1 VTLLGGVCR
10 FDELLDVARICARI
24 ETDQGIAGG
33 FKRSCEGA
41 CFTATLE
48 TGITL
53 QARARI
59 LLAADVRLDNRSEI
73 IAALGMSNERS
84 DADLLLTAFSRLGA
98 TSLNL
103 IVGDFA
109 LALFDCEQRKLT
121 LVRDSAGQRPL
132 FYRFGARGAAFASL
146 PQALRSLGKAPPDL
160 QALADQLLNINGPR
174 LTSFFTDIHCVGVGE
189 IVEIDPFGRTVRN
202 WWTPRTDCDDFA
214 RDFPDPV
221 ETYRALLDDA
231 VRCRTNSSS
240 SVATHLSSGYDS
252 SAVTAT
258 AARLAKQPEDVVA
271 FTSVPVAG
279 FQSPHIEGRIAD
291 EYSGAALVAARYGLR
306 HVRVPPRKNV
316 LGFIRGFGARIHQP
330 ILAPI
335 NISWWTDIRERA
347 KGLGAEHILTGQNG
361 NLSVSAGGYAAFSD
375 YVLRNDWTGLLREM
389 RAGMR
394 RDDMSVRGVLYN
406 SFVPWLPRGIANR
419 LRLMIMES
427 SLDNDFIRA
436 AWCDPD
442 RIAVAEAAIPRTY
455 AARRIY
461 SYRTEDSAVLAK
473 SALLDHGIIEN
484 DPTSDRRMVEFSLRW
499 PPEKLLFQG
508 KSRSLARAGLADRL
522 PAELLD
528 SPVRGLQSADWHLHV
543 SQAQARDLIADMRG
557 NANAESLLNLDV
569 MSEAID
575 RWPDRDLDNREV
587 QFRYGIQLV
596 SALMAG
602 LFLIQHSSHPY
613 DNSPSILGHS

>member
-1 VTLLGGVCR
+1 MTLLGGVCR
-10 FDELLDVARICARI
+10 FDDALDLTRICARI
-24 ETDQGIAGG
+24 HAEQGIAG
-33 FKRSCEGA
+33 RHDRACEGA
-41 CFTATLE
+41 FFSAALDA
-48 TGITL
+48 GAAL
-53 QARARI
+53 HGKLSF
-59 LLAADVRLDNRSEI
+59 LLAADIRLDNRGEVI
-73 IAALGMSNERS
+73 DALGVGSDGS
-84 DADLLLTAFSRLGA
+84 DAELLLTAWARLGA
-98 TSLNL
+98 ASLNL

-109 LALFDCEQRKLT
+109 FALFDCDQQKLT

-132 FYRFGARGAAFASL
+132 HYRFGAHGAAFASL
-146 PQALRSLGKAPPDL
+146 PHALRSLGGSPPDL
-160 QALADQLLNINGPR
+160 QALADQLLNISSPR
-174 LTSFFTDIHCVGVGE
+174 LPSFFKNIHSVGIGE
-189 IVEIDPFGRTVRN
+189 IVEIEPSGRTTRT
-202 WWTPRTDCDDFA
+202 WWTPRTDCHDFD

-231 VRCRTNSSS
+231 VRCRIDSSYP
-240 SVATHLSSGYDS
+240 VATHLSSGYDS

-279 FQSPHIEGRIAD
+279 FQSRNVKGRVAD
-291 EYSGAALVAARYGLR
+291 EYGGASLVAAQYGLR
-306 HVRVPPRKNV
+306 HVCVSPRKNV
-316 LGFIRGFGARIHQP
+316 VDFIRVFGARTHQP

-347 KGLGAEHILTGQNG
+347 ADLGVRHILTGQNG

-375 YVLRNDWTGLLREM
+375 YVLRNDWPGLLREM

-394 RDDMSVRGVLYN
+394 RPDMSVRGVLYN
-406 SFVPWLPRGIANR
+406 SFGPWIPRGIANR
-419 LRLMIMES
+419 LRLMIMGS
-427 SLDNDFIRA
+427 SFDNDFVRPE
-436 AWCDPD
+436 WRDPG
-442 RIAVAEAAIPRTY
+442 RMAVAEAGIPRTY
-455 AARRIY
+455 AAGRVY
-461 SYRTEDSAVLAK
+461 SYRTEDSAFFAK

-499 PPEKLLFQG
+499 PPEKLLFKG

-543 SQAQARDLIADMRG
+543 SQMQARDLLAEMRCNG
-557 NANAESLLNLDV
+557 NAERLFDLDV

-575 RWPDRDLDNREV
+575 RWPDRELGDPAV
-587 QFRYGIQLV
+587 QFRFGVQLV

-602 LFLIQHSSHPY
+602 LFLVQHSSHPD
-613 DNSPSILGHS
+613 DNHPSILG